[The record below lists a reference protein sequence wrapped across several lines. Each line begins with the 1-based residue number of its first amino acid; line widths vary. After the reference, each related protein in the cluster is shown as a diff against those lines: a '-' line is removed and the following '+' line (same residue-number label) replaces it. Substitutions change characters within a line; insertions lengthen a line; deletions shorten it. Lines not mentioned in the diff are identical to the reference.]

1 MPRQAAS
8 RGYDPNDLDLVGGL
22 AVIQKSVDRLRVVQ
36 LGIEHVAGQLSA
48 LLQRRQND
56 VRHQHKSGADECR
69 AVKSD
74 AHGETYGRRGPQ
86 SRRRGQTRD
95 VRASPHEDHAAAQKA
110 DAGNDLRAHTQ
121 GVGVK
126 PHRIRGVQPHQRR
139 HGGAYAHENVGA
151 HARCPPSGG
160 ALRADQPAQHGGQE
174 QPDHGGQ
181 EGVVLQ
187 HLNELTHGRSSFFR
201 KMAAA

>member
-1 MPRQAAS
+1 MAAVVHSPAAVVRPVMCVRPRTRIMP
-8 RGYDPNDLDLVGGL
+8 PP
-22 AVIQKSVDRLRVVQ
+22 K
-36 LGIEHVAGQLSA
+36 
-48 LLQRRQND
+48 
-56 VRHQHKSGADECR
+56 
-69 AVKSD
+69 
-74 AHGETYGRRGPQ
+74 
-86 SRRRGQTRD
+86 
-95 VRASPHEDHAAAQKA
+95 KA